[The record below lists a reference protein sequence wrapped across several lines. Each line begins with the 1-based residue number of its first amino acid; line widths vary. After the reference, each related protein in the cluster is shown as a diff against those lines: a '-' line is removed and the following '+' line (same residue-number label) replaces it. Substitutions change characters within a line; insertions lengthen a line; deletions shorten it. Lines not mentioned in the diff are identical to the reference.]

1 MTERVF
7 DRWQREA
14 IEIRGGRHLVLA
26 PPGCGKTDILTE
38 RVVHA
43 REEGVEYKDMLCL
56 TFTNRAAKGMA
67 QRIADRTGNPVPG
80 DLFVGNIHRFCSQ
93 MLFNEGIV
101 NHNSAIID
109 ESDVENIIQ
118 EELCKKMNIQSR
130 TTELMRF
137 QHGLQQMVLGMRGDL
152 VLHNELFHAGS
163 VSKLCDVLGRP
174 FDEDN
179 IASIYSDIDNLTER
193 YSILEELPAANM
205 MRLAKA
211 YERYKESN
219 DLLDY
224 DDLLILAYQ
233 FLIKGVQGVQR
244 STEECKTIASAEVTS
259 CTPSHSTALLALPRK
274 YSWIEIDEVQ
284 DLNALQFA
292 LVDLFAAPDA
302 TIVYLGDE
310 QQAIFSF
317 IGAKQ
322 ETLEALKRRC
332 HGNIHYLH
340 TNYRSPKYLLD
351 LQNDFAKRNLGSG
364 QMVETEENLS
374 CTPQHSPALHA
385 LPKKEDL
392 CLLDVGDAQLESY
405 YAARFAK
412 RYGEMDPEGRVAILV
427 STNREADEIGEVMSG
442 MGISHFKISGTDL
455 FSLPAMRLL
464 AAHLSVLTDE
474 MVFIAW
480 ARLLWG
486 LNILP
491 TYTAARNFMR
501 DMRRVALLPT
511 DFLRYPDSSY
521 LQEFV
526 HVYDSEELIIFDTET
541 TGLDVYHDD
550 IIQIAAVRVR
560 QGKVVGRP
568 FNIILETDKELPE
581 TVGGHPNPM
590 LEVYRT
596 SKRYPRAEG
605 LQKFLDYCKGKVLVG
620 HNVEYDY
627 QILRNNLMREGVQGV
642 QRSTKECKTIA
653 SAEVT
658 SCTPLHSLHSSVLP
672 NKYFD
677 TLKYIRLVRPRLRQY
692 KLGHLLEVL
701 HLEGQNSHQADDDIL
716 ATLSLLNFCHAN
728 ARQMIADQRLFISDH
743 QKLVDKFHERYA
755 ELYLHGVQGVRGSA
769 GECKT
774 NEPEG
779 IVSELQYVYYK
790 LLSAKFIEPIDKWRH
805 LIHYLE
811 HDLIRADLYPT
822 LRQQLERYIT
832 DLNTSKEADL
842 CGGSLEERYIIS
854 TVHKAKGLEFDTVI
868 VYRAIDGNYPGSHSW
883 TEKQIQED
891 ARRLFVALSRSK
903 RRLCVLYDDYY
914 GRSTHALSPFLEK
927 VKNHF
932 TLFRRGS
939 DGKIREV

>member
-1 MTERVF
+1 MERQF
-7 DRWQREA
+7 DPWQQEA
-14 IEIRGGRHLVLA
+14 IEISGGRHLVLA

-38 RVVHA
+38 RVVHVH
-43 REEGVEYKDMLCL
+43 EQGVEYRDMLCL

-67 QRIADRTGNPVPG
+67 QRIADRTGNPVPD
-80 DLFVGNIHRFCSQ
+80 DLFVGNIHRYCSQ
-93 MLFNEGIV
+93 LLFNEGIV

-118 EELCKKMNIQSR
+118 EELCKHLHIESR

-137 QHGLQQMVLGMRGDL
+137 QHGLQQMVLGMRGEL
-152 VLHNELFHAGS
+152 VLHNEMFHTGV

-179 IASIYSDIDNLTER
+179 IAAIYSDIDNLMQR
-193 YSILEELPAANM
+193 YSVLEELPAANL

-211 YERYKESN
+211 YERYKEEN

-233 FLIKGVQGVQR
+233 NLKAVQG
-244 STEECKTIASAEVTS
+244 SAEECKTDAT
-259 CTPSHSTALLALPRK
+259 RR
-274 YSWIEIDEVQ
+274 YRWIEIDEVQ

-292 LVDLFAAPDA
+292 LVDLFAADDA

-317 IGAKQ
+317 IGAKL
-322 ETLEALKRRC
+322 ETLEVLKRRC
-332 HGNIHYLH
+332 QGQIHHLH
-340 TNYRSPKYLLD
+340 TNYRSPRYLLD
-351 LQNDFAKRNLGSG
+351 LQNDFAVRNLGIQRDMLPS
-364 QMVETEENLS
+364 TDLN
-374 CTPQHSPALHA
+374 PPHA
-385 LPKKEDL
+385 PEDL

-412 RYGEMDPEGRVAILV
+412 RYGDLDPTGKVAILV

-464 AAHLSVLTDE
+464 MAHLSVLTDE

-486 LNILP
+486 LRILP
-491 TYTAARNFMR
+491 TYTAARNLMR
-501 DMRRVALLPT
+501 DLRRVALLPT

-526 HVYDSEELIIFDTET
+526 HAYDTEELVIFDTET

-550 IIQIAAVRVR
+550 IIQIAAVKVR
-560 QGKVVGRP
+560 QGKVVGKP

-581 TVGGHPNPM
+581 TVGGHENPM

-605 LQKFLDYCKGKVLVG
+605 LKKFMDYCKGKVLVG

-627 QILRNNLMREGVQGV
+627 QILLHNLQ
-642 QRSTKECKTIA
+642 Q
-653 SAEVT
+653 
-658 SCTPLHSLHSSVLP
+658 SCPDIDLTQSNPC
-672 NKYFD
+672 YFD

-701 HLEGQNSHQADDDIL
+701 HLEGQNSHQADDDIM
-716 ATLSLLNFCHAN
+716 ATLSLLNFCHLN
-728 ARQMIADQRLFISDH
+728 AIQMVSEQRLFISDH
-743 QKLVDKFHERYA
+743 QKEVNKFHERYA
-755 ELYLHGVQGVRGSA
+755 EMFLNSNTADGVV
-769 GECKT
+769 T
-774 NEPEG
+774 
-779 IVSELQYVYYK
+779 ELQRAYNYLLEAK
-790 LLSAKFIEPIDKWRH
+790 LIDPIDKWRH
-805 LIHYLE
+805 LMHYLE
-811 HDLIRADLYPT
+811 CDLIRTDLYPT

-854 TVHKAKGLEFDTVI
+854 TVHKAKGLEFETAI
-868 VYRAIDGNYPGSHSW
+868 IYRAIDGSYPGSHSW

-903 RRLCVLYDDYY
+903 KRLCIIYDEYY
-914 GRSTHALSPFLEK
+914 GRSAHALSPFLEK
-927 VKNHF
+927 VKEHF
-932 TLFRRGS
+932 TVYHRS
-939 DGKIREV
+939 PDGKIREV

>member
-1 MTERVF
+1 MPRTF
-7 DRWQREA
+7 DQWQQEA
-14 IEIRGGRHLVLA
+14 IEISGGRHLVLA

-38 RVVHA
+38 RIVHA
-43 REEGVEYKDMLCL
+43 HGNGVEYHDMLCL

-67 QRIADRTGNPVPG
+67 QRIADRTENPVPD

-93 MLFNEGIV
+93 LLFNEGIV

-109 ESDVENIIQ
+109 EGDVENIIQ
-118 EELCKKMNIQSR
+118 EELCKRMRIESR

-137 QHGLQQMVLGMRGDL
+137 QHGLQQMALGMRGEL
-152 VLHNELFHAGS
+152 VLHNELFHAGG

-174 FDEDN
+174 FDEEN
-179 IASIYSDIDNLTER
+179 IAAIYSDIENLMRR
-193 YSILEELPAANM
+193 YSVLEELPAANL

-211 YERYKESN
+211 YERYKEEN

-224 DDLLILAYQ
+224 DDLLIKAYH
-233 FLIKGVQGVQR
+233 FLKANGLNRQY
-244 STEECKTIASAEVTS
+244 K
-259 CTPSHSTALLALPRK
+259 
-274 YSWIEIDEVQ
+274 WIEIDEVQ

-317 IGAKQ
+317 IGAKL
-322 ETLEALKRRC
+322 ETLEALKQRC
-332 HGNIHYLH
+332 QGHIHYLH

-351 LQNDFAKRNLGSG
+351 LQNDFAVRNLGI
-364 QMVETEENLS
+364 QRDM
-374 CTPQHSPALHA
+374 
-385 LPKKEDL
+385 LPSTDHNPPHGPEDL
-392 CLLDVGDAQLESY
+392 CLLNVGDAQMESY

-412 RYGEMDPEGRVAILV
+412 RYGEMDPEGKIAILV
-427 STNREADEIGEVMSG
+427 STNREADDIGDVMNG

-464 AAHLSVLTDE
+464 MAHLSVLTDE

-486 LNILP
+486 LHILP

-501 DMRRVALLPT
+501 DMRRVALLPS
-511 DFLRYPDSSY
+511 DFLRYRDSSY

-526 HVYDSEELIIFDTET
+526 RVYNNEELVIFDTET
-541 TGLDVYHDD
+541 TGLDVRNDD
-550 IIQIAAVRVR
+550 IIQIAAMRVK
-560 QGKVVGRP
+560 QGKVVGKP

-590 LEVYRT
+590 LEVYRN
-596 SKRYPRAEG
+596 SKRHTRAEG
-605 LQKFLDYCKGKVLVG
+605 LKMFLDYCNGKVLVG

-627 QILRNNLMREGVQGV
+627 QILKHNL
-642 QRSTKECKTIA
+642 QRDC
-653 SAEVT
+653 
-658 SCTPLHSLHSSVLP
+658 PSLVIEDLCPH
-672 NKYFD
+672 YFD

-716 ATLSLLNFCHAN
+716 ATLSLLNFCHLN
-728 ARQMIADQRLFISDH
+728 AIQMVAEQRLFIADH
-743 QKLVDKFHERYA
+743 QKQVDKFHERYA
-755 ELYLHGVQGVRGSA
+755 ILYLHGTQGA
-769 GECKT
+769 IP
-774 NEPEG
+774 NG
-779 IVSELQYVYYK
+779 IVAELQYVYDMLLEAK
-790 LLSAKFIEPIDKWRH
+790 LVDPIDKWHH
-805 LIHYLE
+805 LLHYLE
-811 HDLIRADLYPT
+811 CDLIRTDLYPT

-832 DLNTSKEADL
+832 DLTTSKEADL

-868 VYRAIDGNYPGSHSW
+868 VYRAIDGSYPGSHSW

-903 RRLCVLYDDYY
+903 KRLCIIYDEYY

-927 VKNHF
+927 VKEHF
-932 TLFRRGS
+932 TVYRRGA
-939 DGKIREV
+939 DGKIRAH

>member
-1 MTERVF
+1 MERQF
-7 DRWQREA
+7 DPWQREA
-14 IEIRGGRHLVLA
+14 IEISGGRHLVLA

-43 REEGVEYKDMLCL
+43 HEQGVEYSDMLCL

-67 QRIADRTGNPVPG
+67 QRIADRTGNPVP
-80 DLFVGNIHRFCSQ
+80 DALFVGNIHRYCSQ
-93 MLFNEGIV
+93 MLFNNGLI

-109 ESDVENIIQ
+109 EGDVENIIQ
-118 EELCKKMNIQSR
+118 EELCKRLHIESR

-137 QHGLQQMVLGMRGDL
+137 QHGLQQMVMGMRGE
-152 VLHNELFHAGS
+152 VILHNELFHAGS
-163 VSKLCDVLGRP
+163 VTKLCDVLGRP
-174 FDEDN
+174 FDEEN
-179 IASIYSDIDNLTER
+179 IADIYTNIDNLMQR
-193 YSILEELPAANM
+193 YSILEELPAANL

-211 YERYKESN
+211 YERYKEDN

-224 DDLLILAYQ
+224 DDLLIIAYQ
-233 FLIKGVQGVQR
+233 HLQGERLKVKGEIDN
-244 STEECKTIASAEVTS
+244 TTNTS
-259 CTPSHSTALLALPRK
+259 HL
-274 YSWIEIDEVQ
+274 YNWIEIDEVQ

-292 LVDLFAAPDA
+292 LVDLFAADDA

-317 IGAKQ
+317 IGAKL
-322 ETLEALKRRC
+322 ETLENLKRRC
-332 HGNIHYLH
+332 QGNIHHLY
-340 TNYRSPKYLLD
+340 TNYRSPRYLLD
-351 LQNDFAKRNLGSG
+351 LQNEFAERNLGIRRD
-364 QMVETEENLS
+364 MLPTTNLN
-374 CTPQHSPALHA
+374 PPHA
-385 LPKKEDL
+385 PEDL

-412 RYGEMDPEGRVAILV
+412 RYGDLDPKGKIAILV
-427 STNREADEIGEVMSG
+427 STNREADDIGEVMSG
-442 MGISHFKISGTDL
+442 MGVSHFKISGTDL
-455 FSLPAMRLL
+455 FSLPATRLL
-464 AAHLSVLTDE
+464 LAHLSVLTDE

-486 LNILP
+486 LHITP

-501 DMRRVALLPT
+501 DLRRVALLPT

-526 HVYDSEELIIFDTET
+526 HVYDNEELIIFDTET

-560 QGKVVGRP
+560 QGQVVGKP
-568 FNIILETDKELPE
+568 FNVILETDKELPE

-590 LEVYRT
+590 IEVYRT
-596 SKRYPRAEG
+596 SKRHPRAEG
-605 LQKFLDYCKGKVLVG
+605 LQMFLDYCKGKVLVG

-627 QILRNNLMREGVQGV
+627 QILRNNLLRIKVNSERLTV
-642 QRSTKECKTIA
+642 KDIKLE
-653 SAEVT
+653 EV
-658 SCTPLHSLHSSVLP
+658 CPR
-672 NKYFD
+672 YFD

-692 KLGHLLEVL
+692 KLVHLLEVL
-701 HLEGQNSHQADDDIL
+701 HLEGQNSHRADDDIL
-716 ATLSLLNFCHAN
+716 ATLSLLNFCHLN
-728 ARQMIADQRLFISDH
+728 AIQMIADQRLFIANH
-743 QKLVDKFHERYA
+743 QKEVNKFYERYA
-755 ELYLHGVQGVRGSA
+755 EMYLHGVGVQGEQG
-769 GECKT
+769 K
-774 NEPEG
+774 G
-779 IVSELQYVYYK
+779 IVSELQYAYSK
-790 LLSAKFIEPIDKWRH
+790 LLGAKLIEPIDKWRH

-811 HDLIRADLYPT
+811 QDLIRDDLYPT
-822 LRQQLERYIT
+822 LRQQLDRYIT

-903 RRLCVLYDDYY
+903 KRLCVLYDDYY
-914 GRSTHALSPFLEK
+914 GRSVHALSPFIEK
-927 VKNHF
+927 VKGHF
-932 TLFRRGS
+932 TLYRRS
-939 DGKIREV
+939 ADGKIRES